1 MAHKICGILDAQGFM
16 KDGLLIPRE
25 VALKTDTKNVCFLV
39 NTKLCYDE
47 LNTRDRITNRYIEKI
62 IIGIP
67 LVIKKDDKAVI
78 DYELEIFKLYHS
90 SKTKEKKLIG
100 IKNHHLTVILNKLC
114 IPWIDLEDFG
124 CQSMDIL
131 ERLYNESCCAFHHH
145 IKRTCGDWKCAQ
157 KKVNILD
164 KWLKTRKTDL

>member
-1 MAHKICGILDAQGFM
+1 M
-16 KDGLLIPRE
+16 KDGSFIPRE
-25 VALKTDTKNVCFLV
+25 VALKTDTKSICFLV
-39 NTKLCYDE
+39 NTKMSYEE

-62 IIGIP
+62 LLGIFMAF
-67 LVIKKDDKAVI
+67 KKDDKAVI

-100 IKNHHLTVILNKLC
+100 IKNHHLAGILNKLC

-131 ERLYNESCCAFHHH
+131 ERSYNEPCCAFHHPL
-145 IKRTCGDWKCAQ
+145 KRTCGDWKCAQ
-157 KKVNILD
+157 KKVNILY
-164 KWLKTRKTDL
+164 KWLKAMKTDL